1 MLENVEQS
9 WKKMESANRKQKAK
23 ASYCDVV
30 FYETWNSSL
39 VTGNLIKNTVNQHY
53 YHAPWRLPIED
64 QMSSH
69 VIFPGAGAN
78 TSGDRR

>member
-23 ASYCDVV
+23 ASYYDVV

-39 VTGNLIKNTVNQHY
+39 VTGNPDQKTVNQHY
-53 YHAPWRLPIED
+53 YHAPLATD
-64 QMSSH
+64 
-69 VIFPGAGAN
+69 
-78 TSGDRR
+78 

>member
-30 FYETWNSSL
+30 FYAWNSSL
-39 VTGNLIKNTVNQHY
+39 VTGNPDQKTVNQHY
-53 YHAPWRLPIED
+53 YHAPLATD
-64 QMSSH
+64 
-69 VIFPGAGAN
+69 
-78 TSGDRR
+78 